1 MAELEGRPVVFCV
14 VSLGRGMVEAGSKV
28 DCRVISYAWNWVPGC
43 QPRSGRNRML
53 DLSWALY
60 I

>member
-1 MAELEGRPVVFCV
+1 MAELEGRSVVFCV
-14 VSLGRGMVEAGSKV
+14 VSLRLGMMEAGSKV
-28 DCRVISYAWNWVPGC
+28 DCRVISYAWNWVPEC
-43 QPRSGRNRML
+43 HPWSGRNRML